1 MAEAPVW
8 HEYYCQCICW
18 RASSIGVPFAQTVFH
33 KLGHQA
39 FGGSGRLLLVA
50 GLLIRELLPSEN
62 FGWKIPT
69 PDLKKNAKIER
80 GCPDTGL
87 HQNGAVGR
95 KQILI
100 PVTPSPPS
108 RCSRPWFGALA
119 MQKFEQGARPPL
131 WQTEIKESFLH
142 SSIQNLMC
150 STFCCKS

>member
-1 MAEAPVW
+1 MNIIVNVFVDGHHQW
-8 HEYYCQCICW
+8 
-18 RASSIGVPFAQTVFH
+18 VPFAQTVFH

-50 GLLIRELLPSEN
+50 GLLIRERLPSEN

-87 HQNGAVGR
+87 HQNGALGQETDLDSCNPFTSQAGVRDRG
-95 KQILI
+95 LGL
-100 PVTPSPPS
+100 
-108 RCSRPWFGALA
+108 FA